1 MESAGSA
8 GFRYALSG
16 LWVQNDD
23 PEEVALLLRADPE
36 SRLDCDLDTAMRWY
50 EPYSEHEIAWIGP
63 HSPGWTHVLS
73 ISGSYLEEHVLSRG
87 GRSVFRVEYD
97 RHVDGIHDLDHFHD
111 GVFVE
116 SMGPVDDGETG
127 PGSVLAGVV
136 TIASVPGRQPV

>member
-1 MESAGSA
+1 
-8 GFRYALSG
+8 
-16 LWVQNDD
+16 
-23 PEEVALLLRADPE
+23 
-36 SRLDCDLDTAMRWY
+36 MRWY

-97 RHVDGIHDLDHFHD
+97 RHVDGIHDLDHFYD
-111 GVFVE
+111 GAFAE

-127 PGSVLAGVV
+127 PGSVLGQYLAGLDF
-136 TIASVPGRQPV
+136 PGDMRSLSAFLTLVGRITGRFIDSGWLTEIRALYRIPDDAWR